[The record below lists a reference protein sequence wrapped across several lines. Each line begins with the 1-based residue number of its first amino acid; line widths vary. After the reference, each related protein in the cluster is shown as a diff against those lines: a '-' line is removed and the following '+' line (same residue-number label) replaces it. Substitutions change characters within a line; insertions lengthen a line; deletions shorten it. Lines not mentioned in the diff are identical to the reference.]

1 MNTRERLS
9 PIFITGKAKWASVN
23 NLNTSYEHCWQV
35 DVEVDDDN
43 RSVVEEAGLKIV
55 SGKIENSTGEVRPD
69 FVTIKRKLLKKDGG
83 ERVAPSVKDSQN
95 LVWDGK
101 NIGNGSLVCVK
112 AQPYDWMHNNNTG
125 RSADLVAV
133 QVIDLVEYNPE
144 GSDDF
149 DVVPGGYI
157 SSNVE
162 EDIPFA
168 S

>member
-1 MNTRERLS
+1 
-9 PIFITGKAKWASVN
+9 
-23 NLNTSYEHCWQV
+23 
-35 DVEVDDDN
+35 
-43 RSVVEEAGLKIV
+43 
-55 SGKIENSTGEVRPD
+55 
-69 FVTIKRKLLKKDGG
+69 
-83 ERVAPSVKDSQN
+83 
-95 LVWDGK
+95 
-101 NIGNGSLVCVK
+101 
-112 AQPYDWMHNNNTG
+112 MHNNNTG